1 MIPWAKKTRN
11 FCNAGKNHVEAF
23 YYFKMRKLTEMKSA
37 MNGPGANYPV
47 QVMMGSNHFQMR
59 NDSKTKDATEL
70 IFERGIG
77 GKYFK
82 SN

>member
-1 MIPWAKKTRN
+1 
-11 FCNAGKNHVEAF
+11 
-23 YYFKMRKLTEMKSA
+23 

-59 NDSKTKDATEL
+59 NDSKTKFATEE

-82 SN
+82 SD

>member
-1 MIPWAKKTRN
+1 MN
-11 FCNAGKNHVEAF
+11 LYLKNQSDGIILAE
-23 YYFKMRKLTEMKSA
+23 SA

-59 NDSKTKDATEL
+59 NDSKTKFATEE

-77 GKYFK
+77 SLYFQFK
-82 SN
+82 

>member
-1 MIPWAKKTRN
+1 MN
-11 FCNAGKNHVEAF
+11 LYLKNQSDGIILAE
-23 YYFKMRKLTEMKSA
+23 SA

-59 NDSKTKDATEL
+59 NDSKTRQATVL

-77 GKYFK
+77 GTYFK